1 MISLAIVLKKWA
13 VLVAALHPMSKTL
26 MEPIWLLVQAEVE
39 ILGLDV
45 TRHAISFYEQM
56 FAELQVVRAKDLLAH
71 RSDTRVLVAGI
82 KVATQTPPIRSG
94 RRVIFLSLDDSTG
107 PVDLTFF
114 EDAQGPYAHTVFHSW
129 MLLAAGVIRRTGR
142 RGISVRATG
151 CWSLPDLHAV
161 WKSQG
166 VRGVF
171 DIINAE
177 VEPGAGPDRVEDPT
191 SPTGTSDPAVRRVLV
206 HASGFRQSPYAD
218 TKPAGS
224 STKRP
229 KLWHSSPGSAG

>member
-1 MISLAIVLKKWA
+1 MS
-13 VLVAALHPMSKTL
+13 AADR
-26 MEPIWLLVQAEVE
+26 VQAEVE

-56 FAELQVVRAKDLLAH
+56 FAELHVVRAKDLLAH
-71 RSDTRVLVAGI
+71 RSDARVLVAGV

-94 RRVIFLSLDDSTG
+94 RRVIFASLDDSTG

-129 MLLAAGVIRRTGR
+129 LLLAAGVIRRTGR

-161 WKSQG
+161 WKS
-166 VRGVF
+166 RGVAGVYE
-171 DIINAE
+171 ILNAP
-177 VEPGAGPDRVEDPT
+177 VPTADGPDRVEDPT
-191 SPTGTSDPAVRRVLV
+191 SPTGASDPAVRRVLV

-218 TKPAGS
+218 TRPAGS
-224 STKRP
+224 SSTRP